1 MPGVPQLV
9 SRMAGTVAR
18 VTSASARGSSLRV
31 NRLSLVTTL
40 SLRYHLLQLLLVSL
54 PLPSR
59 LVKHQAT
66 PPPSA
71 STHMSSLLPRTGSP
85 RGIGGSSGTVLSEG
99 FDAVGNARAHRHI
112 HPQMCL
118 GRGQ

>member
-18 VTSASARGSSLRV
+18 VTSASARGSSPWV

-59 LVKHQAT
+59 LVKHQA
-66 PPPSA
+66 PPSA
-71 STHMSSLLPRTGSP
+71 STHVSSLLPRTGSP

-112 HPQMCL
+112 HPQMCF